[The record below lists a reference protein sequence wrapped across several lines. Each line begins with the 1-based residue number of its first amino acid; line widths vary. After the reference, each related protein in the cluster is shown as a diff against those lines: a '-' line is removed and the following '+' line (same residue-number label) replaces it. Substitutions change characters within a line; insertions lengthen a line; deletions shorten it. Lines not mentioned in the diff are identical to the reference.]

1 MHFTSSGVKS
11 SAIPYSSCLAIKNR
25 KSLFMKVMR
34 SKHHNYTFEL
44 QNVKLTMAHSGV
56 AINTIPLGYS

>member
-1 MHFTSSGVKS
+1 
-11 SAIPYSSCLAIKNR
+11 
-25 KSLFMKVMR
+25 MKVMR